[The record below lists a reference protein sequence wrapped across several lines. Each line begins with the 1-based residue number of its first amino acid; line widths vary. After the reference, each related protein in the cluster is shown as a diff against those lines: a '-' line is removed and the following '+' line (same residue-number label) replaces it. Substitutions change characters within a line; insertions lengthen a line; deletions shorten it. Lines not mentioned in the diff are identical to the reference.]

1 MPQMTSVTNWN
12 NGGEQGGGNHLPA
25 PFLLENQIMKYK
37 VTVYHETYTDYIV
50 EASDKDEAQDLA
62 MMGEYDNID
71 DTTVKESEPVAVEK
85 LED

>member
-1 MPQMTSVTNWN
+1 
-12 NGGEQGGGNHLPA
+12 
-25 PFLLENQIMKYK
+25 MKYK

-85 LED
+85 LEE